1 MIFRFNLGSRYMAQ
15 FVPVRDIDGYIKG
28 LKREGFYTDLQ
39 IADIRKRHQDALN
52 ELESEAQ
59 KKRDTRKLKMERKVL
74 EYVASIIKTPFDLSV
89 DNVWECSVKIKVR
102 KDGTLKVETVFPFA
116 EFDHWMTYKED
127 KKPPLVMMLKCLKLA
142 GAPRQACE
150 EFAKVF

>member
-1 MIFRFNLGSRYMAQ
+1 MAQ

-52 ELESEAQ
+52 ELDAEAQ
-59 KKRDTRKLKMERKVL
+59 KKRDNRKLKFERKVL
-74 EYVASIIKTPFDLSV
+74 EYVASIIKTPFNLSV
-89 DNVWECSVKIKVR
+89 DNVWECTVKIKVR
-102 KDGTLKVETVFPFA
+102 KDGTLKIDTIFPFA

-127 KKPPLVMMLKCLKLA
+127 KKPPLPMMLKCLKLA
-142 GAPRQACE
+142 GASRQVCE
-150 EFAKVF
+150 ELAQGF

>member
-1 MIFRFNLGSRYMAQ
+1 MAQ

-52 ELESEAQ
+52 AIDAEAE
-59 KKRDTRKLKMERKVL
+59 KRRVIHKFKVERKVL
-74 EYVASIIKTPFDLSV
+74 QYVASIIKTPFDLSV

-102 KDGTLKVETVFPFA
+102 KDGTIKVETVFPFA

-142 GAPRQACE
+142 GASRQVCE
-150 EFAKVF
+150 ELAQGF